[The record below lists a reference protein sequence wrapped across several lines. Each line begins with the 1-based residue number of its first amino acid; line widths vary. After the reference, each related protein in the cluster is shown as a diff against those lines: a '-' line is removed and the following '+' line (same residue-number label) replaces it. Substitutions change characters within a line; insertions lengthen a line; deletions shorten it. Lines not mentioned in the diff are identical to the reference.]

1 MAKHLQETA
10 MHPDFAP
17 NADTARPLTVV
28 QADALD
34 AFFASLPDAQRNWLQ
49 ATGFSAAYGE
59 MQLVPDFATGHVL
72 GAVVG
77 FGTQASRARTRFGL
91 AKCLPNLPQGN
102 WALRGD
108 LSPAELDEAALGFL
122 LATYRFDHYRSKV
135 SAPRAQI
142 CAPDPA
148 RAQLLAAMAQ
158 AEFLTRDL
166 INTPAADMGPAQ
178 LQDAVFALAN
188 RYGAAVQAIVGDD
201 LLAQNF
207 PMIHAVGRAADP
219 SRAPR
224 LIEMNWGSS
233 GPHLTLVGK
242 GVCFDTGGLDIKPA
256 SGMLLMKKDMGGA
269 ATVLGLAQM
278 IMQMNLPLRLRVL
291 IPAVENAISGNAMRP
306 RDILRARSGQSV
318 EVNNTDAEGRLILA
332 DALALARETPTDAV
346 ISMATLTGAARV
358 AVGPDLAPY
367 FCDDPAMAAAL
378 EAGAIAGHDPVWRL
392 PFHTPYESAIE
403 PSIADLDNAP
413 SDGFAGA
420 ITAALFLR
428 RFANHPRYMHFD
440 IYGHS
445 PTDLPARPKGGAGMG
460 ARAIY
465 YALPQMLGL

>member
-1 MAKHLQETA
+1 MS
-10 MHPDFAP
+10 P
-17 NADTARPLTVV
+17 
-28 QADALD
+28 
-34 AFFASLPDAQRNWLQ
+34 ASLPPAFAPADQPARTLHVVRSDGLETFLHALPDLQRIWLKS
-49 ATGFSAAYGE
+49 TGFSAALGD
-59 MQLVPDFATGHVL
+59 LRLLPDFANGTVSS
-72 GAVVG
+72 AVVG
-77 FGTQASRARTRFGL
+77 YGSQSARARTRFGL
-91 AKCLPNLPQGN
+91 AKCLGALPHGA
-102 WALRGD
+102 WALKGN
-108 LSPAELDEAALGFL
+108 LTPAEADEAALGFL
-122 LATYRFDHYRSKV
+122 LASYRFDRYRS
-135 SAPRAQI
+135 APAPHLAQI

-148 RAQLLAAMAQ
+148 RADVLTAMAQ

-178 LQDAVFALAN
+178 LQAAVMALAD
-188 RYGAAVQAIVGDD
+188 RFGGVARAVVGGD

-219 SRAPR
+219 ARAPR
-224 LIEMNWGSS
+224 LLELNWGNT
-233 GPHLTLVGK
+233 GPHITLVGK

-269 ATVLGLAQM
+269 AAVLGLAQM
-278 IMQMNLPLRLRVL
+278 IMQMALPLRLRVL

-318 EVNNTDAEGRLILA
+318 EVNNTDAEGRLVLA
-332 DALALARETPTDAV
+332 DALALATETPTDAI

-378 EAGAIAGHDPVWRL
+378 EAGAIAGLDPVWRL
-392 PFHTPYESAIE
+392 PFHTPYEAAIE

-413 SDGFAGA
+413 EGGFAGA

-445 PTDLPARPKGGAGMG
+445 PADLPARPKGGAGQG
-460 ARAIY
+460 ARAIFC
-465 YALPQMLGL
+465 ALPQMLGL